1 MHSGRFLG
9 RSILCT
15 TFLATLAFSQ
25 PSAKPESDAP
35 AASSSWLDVLRDL
48 PVVNWF
54 APVGGDTPSS
64 GHVATSVLVCG
75 VAPLPAVDDPDALA
89 LETGNGPLGA
99 IDIAGLRPAMARA
112 LERFRLMV
120 TSVGG
125 TFDLKSAYRPAAYQ
139 EHLQQVWFKWMELR
153 SNVDP
158 GCQTLRASV
167 SDEFTR
173 HHLLERQKPVTDSDH
188 TRGLAFDAVV
198 IVPKAARLKK
208 RRVTLDRLTLLA
220 GLRRPDIHRD
230 PVHFKLVAARGG
242 RHV

>member
-1 MHSGRFLG
+1 LHSGRFLG
-9 RSILCT
+9 RSILCA
-15 TFLATLAFSQ
+15 TFLATIAFSQ
-25 PSAKPESDAP
+25 PTTKPLSDVP
-35 AASSSWLDVLRDL
+35 AAPSSWLDVLRDL

-54 APVGGDTPSS
+54 APVGGDTPPSV
-64 GHVATSVLVCG
+64 HVETSTLVCG
-75 VAPLPAVDDPDALA
+75 VAPLPVVDDRDALA

-99 IDIAGLRPAMARA
+99 IDLAGLRPAMARA

-125 TFDLKSAYRPAAYQ
+125 SFDLKSAYRPPAYQ

-153 SNVDP
+153 SNTDP

-173 HHLLERQKPVTDSDH
+173 HRLLETQKPVTDSDH

-208 RRVTLDRLTLLA
+208 RRVTLDRLSLLA

-230 PVHFKLVAARGG
+230 PVHFKLVAVRGG

>member
-9 RSILCT
+9 RSVLCVAFLT
-15 TFLATLAFSQ
+15 TIAFAQS
-25 PSAKPESDAP
+25 STRPESDAP
-35 AASSSWLDVLRDL
+35 AGSPWLDVLRDL

-54 APVGGDTPSS
+54 ALAGGDVPPSV
-64 GHVATSVLVCG
+64 HVATSVLVCG
-75 VAPLPAVDDPDALA
+75 VAPLPAVHDPDALA

-99 IDIAGLRPAMARA
+99 IDIAGLRPAMAHA
-112 LERFRLMV
+112 LDRFRLMV

-125 TFDLKSAYRPAAYQ
+125 TFDLKSAYRPPAYQ

-208 RRVTLDRLTLLA
+208 RRVTLDRLSLLA
-220 GLRRPDIHRD
+220 GLKRPDILRD
-230 PVHFKLVAARGG
+230 PVHFKLVATRGG